1 MNSFLIFI
9 KKNKS
14 ITFLSLTSC
23 FYFLVNAFLNKYIAE
38 NFGANGLLEFNYA
51 FNLLT
56 ILLAIAC
63 FGSETALIRQSIFF
77 ETKKIRGFNDLYSSI
92 SFFGIVLSI
101 PVLFFF
107 LFSYFKIGYLIL
119 LTSFLVVF
127 SAFFIQFLRI
137 QFLKNSLGYVLQI
150 IQSVIFLFL
159 IIFIYFVENPD
170 RDVFFNFI
178 VFSYFTT
185 YFSVLIIFFL
195 LKPFNFRGIPI
206 PYPKNLKNPGQ
217 INKIKTVAKIASMTL
232 VSNIFF
238 NFSEIFLRDITISE
252 GYSIDFANVEAYL
265 RVTSWWLGMGIALI
279 SFFYFPFFTKRISE
293 GKLTSN
299 SFALKNIFPAFSG
312 LSILGFIFS
321 YLAFEFIYGSLFKL
335 DLYILLFFVAS
346 GLCKLIGISFLT
358 LHQIELRFKIYVA
371 GQFIMSCLIVMIFY
385 FLFMFNVGFTVNLF
399 SGVYLFT
406 NFLFMMFTISSRAFS
421 KKYQFNSD

>member
-56 ILLAIAC
+56 ILLVIAC

-107 LFSYFKIGYLIL
+107 LFSYFKIDYLIL

-178 VFSYFTT
+178 VFSYFAT

-206 PYPKNLKNPGQ
+206 PYPKNLKNPEQ

-299 SFALKNIFPAFSG
+299 SYALKDIFPAFSG
-312 LSILGFIFS
+312 LSILGYIFS
-321 YLAFEFIYGSLFKL
+321 YLAFEFIYGGLFKL
-335 DLYILLFFVAS
+335 DLSILLFFVAS

-385 FLFMFNVGFTVNLF
+385 FLFLFNVVFTVNLF

>member
-14 ITFLSLTSC
+14 ITFLSLTSF

-107 LFSYFKIGYLIL
+107 LFSYFKIDYLIL

>member
-14 ITFLSLTSC
+14 ITFLSLTSF

-77 ETKKIRGFNDLYSSI
+77 ETKKIRGFNELYSSI
-92 SFFGIVLSI
+92 SFLGVVLSI
-101 PVLFFF
+101 PVIFFF
-107 LFSYFKIGYLIL
+107 LLNYFKVDYLIL
-119 LTSFLVVF
+119 LTSLLIVF

-150 IQSVIFLFL
+150 LQSAIFLIL
-159 IIFIYFVENPD
+159 IIFIYFMENPE
-170 RDVFFNFI
+170 RNVFFNII
-178 VFSYFTT
+178 VFSYFVT
-185 YFSVLIIFFL
+185 YFSVLIIFFF

-206 PYPKNLKNPGQ
+206 PYPKDLNNPEQ

-232 VSNIFF
+232 ASNIFF

-252 GYSIDFANVEAYL
+252 GYSIDFANVEAYV

-299 SFALKNIFPAFSG
+299 TYAFKNIFPAFFG
-312 LSILGFIFS
+312 LSVLGYIFS

-335 DLYILLFFVAS
+335 DLSILLFFVAS
-346 GLCKLIGISFLT
+346 GLSKLIGISFLN
-358 LHQIELRFKIYVA
+358 LHLIELRLKIVII
-371 GQFIMSCLIVMIFY
+371 GEFIMSCLIVVIFY
-385 FLFMFNVGFTVNLF
+385 FLFKFGFEFSVNLF
-399 SGVYLFT
+399 SKIYFLT
-406 NFLFMMFTISSRAFS
+406 NLLFMSFMMVSRFLT
-421 KKYQFNSD
+421 KQYQVDHE

>member
-56 ILLAIAC
+56 ILLVIAC

-107 LFSYFKIGYLIL
+107 LFSYFKIDYLIL

-178 VFSYFTT
+178 VFSYFAT

-206 PYPKNLKNPGQ
+206 PYPKNLKNPEQ

-299 SFALKNIFPAFSG
+299 SYALKNIFPAFSG
-312 LSILGFIFS
+312 LSILGYIFS
-321 YLAFEFIYGSLFKL
+321 YLAFEFIYGGLFKL
-335 DLYILLFFVAS
+335 DLSILLFFVAS

-385 FLFMFNVGFTVNLF
+385 FLFLFNVVFTVNLF

>member
-56 ILLAIAC
+56 ILLVIAC

-107 LFSYFKIGYLIL
+107 LFSYFKIDYLIL

-178 VFSYFTT
+178 VFSYFAT

-206 PYPKNLKNPGQ
+206 PYPKNLKNPEQ

-299 SFALKNIFPAFSG
+299 SYALKNIFPAFSG
-312 LSILGFIFS
+312 LSILGYIFS
-321 YLAFEFIYGSLFKL
+321 YLAFEFIYGGLFKL

-385 FLFMFNVGFTVNLF
+385 FLFLFNVVFTVNLF

>member
-14 ITFLSLTSC
+14 ITFLSLTSF

-77 ETKKIRGFNDLYSSI
+77 ETKKIRGFNELYSSI
-92 SFFGIVLSI
+92 SFLGVVLSI
-101 PVLFFF
+101 PVIFFF
-107 LFSYFKIGYLIL
+107 LLSYFKVDYLIL
-119 LTSFLVVF
+119 LTSLLIVF

-150 IQSVIFLFL
+150 LQSAIFLIL
-159 IIFIYFVENPD
+159 IIFIYFMENPE
-170 RDVFFNFI
+170 RNVFFNII
-178 VFSYFTT
+178 VFSYFVT
-185 YFSVLIIFFL
+185 YFSVLIIFFF

-206 PYPKNLKNPGQ
+206 PYPKDLNNPEQ

-232 VSNIFF
+232 ASNIFF

-252 GYSIDFANVEAYL
+252 GYSIDFANVEAYV

-279 SFFYFPFFTKRISE
+279 SF
-293 GKLTSN
+293 
-299 SFALKNIFPAFSG
+299 
-312 LSILGFIFS
+312 
-321 YLAFEFIYGSLFKL
+321 
-335 DLYILLFFVAS
+335 
-346 GLCKLIGISFLT
+346 
-358 LHQIELRFKIYVA
+358 LR
-371 GQFIMSCLIVMIFY
+371 
-385 FLFMFNVGFTVNLF
+385 
-399 SGVYLFT
+399 
-406 NFLFMMFTISSRAFS
+406 S
-421 KKYQFNSD
+421 KY